1 MKIHTVHKWGRPKSN
16 LTMPGRLLLSPPS
29 SSSLALLIILK
40 PPPVSVSYFQSGG
53 FIPLSASV
61 GMTVY
66 WLQCCGSVRLTVRLT
81 YLRAIS
87 LTLKHVGRSKWWCWK
102 GCGSPLTA
110 IDSWG
115 KTISFTAEIKRMY
128 YDVWRSCS
136 AVLWLTCQ
144 VSDADSADWIPC

>member
-1 MKIHTVHKWGRPKSN
+1 MKTWKYTLCTNEGGQKVTSQCLVDFSHLH
-16 LTMPGRLLLSPPS
+16 
-29 SSSLALLIILK
+29 
-40 PPPVSVSYFQSGG
+40 PPVSVSYFQSGG

-87 LTLKHVGRSKWWCWK
+87 LTLKHVGHSKWWCWK

-110 IDSWG
+110 IDSWE